1 MLCIKEKYFANDT
14 SYPCHPS
21 LVQHLLVFMTSATLT
36 YWCYHLFSVTN
47 IMTKVKACVQSHMGA
62 YRPTC
67 YKEGLYLCA
76 SCVHSLAIYRLTSNF
91 QAFKE
96 RFKKFKLQ
104 RHAAMQVDLTH
115 AGMGSG
121 LAMARTALWAEF
133 HELVLQL
140 NGIEKTNSAL
150 YARLMTEA
158 RMRSVLVVEATST
171 DMARHCPPSPHI

>member
-1 MLCIKEKYFANDT
+1 
-14 SYPCHPS
+14 
-21 LVQHLLVFMTSATLT
+21 MTR
-36 YWCYHLFSVTN
+36 
-47 IMTKVKACVQSHMGA
+47 IKACVQSHMGD
-62 YRPTC
+62 YRPTF

-76 SCVHSLAIYRLTSNF
+76 SCIHSLAIYRLTSNF

-115 AGMGSG
+115 TGMESD
-121 LAMARTALWAEF
+121 LVMARTALWAEF

-140 NGIEKTNSAL
+140 NGIEQTNSAL

-158 RMRSVLVVEATST
+158 RMRLVLVAVATST
-171 DMARHCPPSPHI
+171 NMARLGPPSPHI